1 MNQQTRERALRTMAA
16 ALLSSDLTPA
26 AIREV
31 AQSFKTDPSL
41 AEQLGVL
48 VEVIAASLPVPLS
61 EPKRAHS
68 KHVNDAARRGE
79 QLLKGAQGAT
89 FWKAAEL
96 SALSKEDLRHR
107 LQSYVQNPDWNP
119 NPDWSLRKICE
130 EFVKVAPASSLG
142 PALVAIQAGPV
153 KRDPYV
159 ELIMTA
165 GDASNGGRGSGF
177 MQPGKPGRSI
187 GGGRGN
193 KGNSLMA
200 GKKANNPAGRKAI
213 NG

>member
-1 MNQQTRERALRTMAA
+1 MNQQTRERALRAMAA

-31 AQSFKTDPSL
+31 AKSFKTDPSL

-48 VEVIAASLPVPLS
+48 VDVIAANLHVPS
-61 EPKRAHS
+61 REPKRAHS
-68 KHVNDAARRGE
+68 KHVNDVVRRRG
-79 QLLKGAQGAT
+79 QLLKAVQGEMLSR
-89 FWKAAEL
+89 AAVL
-96 SALSKEDLRHR
+96 STLSKEDVLHR
-107 LQSYVQNPDWNP
+107 LQSYAQSPDWNP
-119 NPDWSLRKICE
+119 NPDWPLQKICE

-159 ELIMTA
+159 ELIMTK
-165 GDASNGGRGSGF
+165 GDNTGDGGGF
-177 MQPGKPGRSI
+177 MAPGKPGRSI

-193 KGNSLMA
+193 KGNDPVA
-200 GKKANNPAGRKAI
+200 GRRSSSAAGRKA
-213 NG
+213 G